1 MDLGIAG
8 KTVIVTGGSSNIGR
22 GCVLAYAAEGSN
34 VVIASRDPVQG
45 GQVAN
50 DANELG
56 GGRVVFKQTDVTRI
70 DSVQQLRDYAM
81 EEFGR
86 IDILVNNAGGVAHSN
101 PFLEKPED
109 QIEWEID
116 LNIRGVIN
124 CCRVIGG
131 VLVQQGHGSV
141 INITSNSALH
151 PQAAHYVAHYGA
163 TKGYVNTLT
172 KALAYEWAGTGV
184 RINNVAPG
192 WIVPHSTE
200 HAGEGSFWNRFG
212 YSVYGK
218 PDEMEAQV
226 QTGTLPN
233 IADLPIKRLGR
244 PEDIANLAMFLS
256 SDRASYITGQLV
268 SVSGGAWMP

>member
-1 MDLGIAG
+1 MDLEIAG

-22 GCVLAYAAEGSN
+22 GCVLAFAAEGSN

-45 GQVAN
+45 EQVAK
-50 DANELG
+50 DANALG
-56 GGRVVFKQTDVTRI
+56 CGKVVFQQTDVTSLE
-70 DSVQQLRDYAM
+70 SVRQMAEVAQQQ
-81 EEFGR
+81 FGR
-86 IDILVNNAGGVAHSN
+86 IDILINNAGGVAHSSL
-101 PFLEKPED
+101 FLEKPEAD
-109 QIEWEID
+109 FEWETD
-116 LNIRGVIN
+116 LNIRGVVN

-131 VLVQQGHGSV
+131 ILVDQGHGAIV
-141 INITSNSALH
+141 NITSNSALE

-200 HAGEGSFWNRFG
+200 HAGAGSFWNRFG
-212 YSVYGK
+212 YEVYGT
-218 PDEMEAQV
+218 PDSMQEQV
-226 QTGTLPN
+226 KTGALPN
-233 IADLPIKRLGR
+233 ISDLPIKRLGR